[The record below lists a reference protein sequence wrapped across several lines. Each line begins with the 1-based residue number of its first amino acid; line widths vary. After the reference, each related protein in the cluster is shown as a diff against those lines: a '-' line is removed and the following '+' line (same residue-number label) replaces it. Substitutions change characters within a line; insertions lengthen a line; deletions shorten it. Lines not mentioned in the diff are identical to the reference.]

1 MAYQYPPP
9 PPNGADMDMAPS
21 GYLPSYSV
29 APHASSGMDPDSSIP
44 RERSELR
51 RSISTP
57 VVGPP
62 QGHPQQSP
70 QQAGASGQ
78 DAAAERRRN
87 KLGYHRT
94 SVACVP
100 RGGVR
105 AANDPVASSTRAYEY
120 GQHGMSSWMPADAS
134 PNSSKPN
141 DMNATWRSYPGDSP
155 VTPAFSPYTPHAPS
169 SVAWSASVGSD
180 SSSRDDITWSSYPAP
195 PPRSMSFGAESM
207 SGHTHY
213 PSMSQPNHHSSR
225 GLRTTIELLFVATVV
240 LVLEA
245 RRRLWQRV
253 SCVVESCCLQ
263 DASVVNGPAPP
274 FTRLRTGGVTWSYNR
289 SFDAVASMR
298 ET

>member
-1 MAYQYPPP
+1 MAAVAQPPSKSTLEAWASRSPATSPAVPRREPMTDIMAYQYPPP

-94 SVACVP
+94 SVACGIFSHGIP
-100 RGGVR
+100 QPPGFRADTQRRPLPSTEDQMCPFAKRRSGALHKLYTLEEGV
-105 AANDPVASSTRAYEY
+105 
-120 GQHGMSSWMPADAS
+120 QLL
-134 PNSSKPN
+134 
-141 DMNATWRSYPGDSP
+141 
-155 VTPAFSPYTPHAPS
+155 
-169 SVAWSASVGSD
+169 
-180 SSSRDDITWSSYPAP
+180 SR
-195 PPRSMSFGAESM
+195 
-207 SGHTHY
+207 
-213 PSMSQPNHHSSR
+213 
-225 GLRTTIELLFVATVV
+225 
-240 LVLEA
+240 
-245 RRRLWQRV
+245 
-253 SCVVESCCLQ
+253 
-263 DASVVNGPAPP
+263 
-274 FTRLRTGGVTWSYNR
+274 
-289 SFDAVASMR
+289 
-298 ET
+298 